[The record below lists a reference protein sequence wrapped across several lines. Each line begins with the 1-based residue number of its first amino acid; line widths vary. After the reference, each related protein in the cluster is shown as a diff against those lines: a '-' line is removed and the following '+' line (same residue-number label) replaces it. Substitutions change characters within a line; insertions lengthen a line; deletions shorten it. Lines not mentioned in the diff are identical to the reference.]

1 MHIQFQPITPQH
13 SHFEPMSRLY
23 QASFPPDE
31 RRPVSQLRQIAQS
44 ESRFSILGIAIPQA
58 EAHGSPQFAGFIAYW
73 HFGTFVYV
81 EHLAT
86 QPQLRSQGLGKTL
99 VQQLQSM
106 FRGLPIVLEVEPA
119 VDHVTTRRIAFY
131 QRLGFRLHTR
141 FRYMQP
147 AYSPATQPLPLRLM
161 TCHLTPR
168 CHITLR
174 QMAQTIA
181 REVYQNY
188 Y

>member
-73 HFGTFVYV
+73 HFGTFIYV
-81 EHLAT
+81 EHPPPSPSCALRDLA
-86 QPQLRSQGLGKTL
+86 K
-99 VQQLQSM
+99 
-106 FRGLPIVLEVEPA
+106 
-119 VDHVTTRRIAFY
+119 
-131 QRLGFRLHTR
+131 RLSSNCKACSVG
-141 FRYMQP
+141 
-147 AYSPATQPLPLRLM
+147 SP
-161 TCHLTPR
+161 
-168 CHITLR
+168 
-174 QMAQTIA
+174 
-181 REVYQNY
+181 
-188 Y
+188 